1 MRKLTRRGVAPAQI
15 MIQLFLKGGPIMW
28 PLLLTSVIALTV
40 VLERLVFILV
50 EKKRRQPRVMH
61 EVFALLEHGKP
72 DEAIRAG
79 LDSRDF
85 VARTLVFA
93 LKERAS
99 SFTNALLW
107 ASSEELKRFNRGL
120 SLLDTVIT
128 LAPLLGLLGTV
139 TGMIR
144 SFSLLGGSELGAP
157 SAITGGIAEALI
169 ATAFGLGV
177 AITALLPFNY
187 LTARLE
193 EARREIE
200 VAGNRLELL
209 LIKHAPDPATPL
221 AYAGANPVA

>member
-1 MRKLTRRGVAPAQI
+1 

-28 PLLLTSVIALTV
+28 PLLATSVVALAV
-40 VLERLVFILV
+40 VLERLVFILL
-50 EKKRRQPRVMH
+50 EKGRRQPRMVH
-61 EVFALLEHGKP
+61 DVFTQLERGQA
-72 DEAIRAG
+72 DDAIRAG
-79 LDSRDF
+79 RDAKDF

-120 SLLDTVIT
+120 AVLDTVIT

-144 SFSLLGGSELGAP
+144 SFSLLGGTELGAP

-169 ATAFGLGV
+169 ATAFGLGI

-187 LTARLE
+187 LNARLE

-209 LIKHAPDPATPL
+209 LLKYAPAAAHPSTH
-221 AYAGANPVA
+221 AGANPLA